1 MTDMRSWMA
10 LCEAIDRTDAIDEVA
25 PPGKKAERFI
35 KKHKKE
41 FKKNYGK
48 KWASYLYGTAWKQ
61 FGEGATFRNYLSMLD
76 EDMVPAPGSPSP
88 GSTAPAQGASTV
100 QDEYS
105 VKQGDGQSISFNAA
119 SSTEAM
125 ATARTFQNA
134 DMSSLQ
140 KMTPNGGQ
148 TV

>member
-1 MTDMRSWMA
+1 MA
-10 LCEAIDRTDAIDEVA
+10 LCEAIDRKANEIAEVA

-76 EDMVPAPGSPSP
+76 EDMPPTPGSTTPGSPAP

-100 QDEYS
+100 QGEYS